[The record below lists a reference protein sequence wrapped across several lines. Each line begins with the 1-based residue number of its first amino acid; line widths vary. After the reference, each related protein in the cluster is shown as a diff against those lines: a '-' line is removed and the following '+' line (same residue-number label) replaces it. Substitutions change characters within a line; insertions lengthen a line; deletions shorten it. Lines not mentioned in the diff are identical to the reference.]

1 MCYASDMKVLL
12 AASEVAPVIKLGGLG
27 DVVGSLPKAL
37 EKIGIDVDVIV
48 PFYPNARLASL
59 NIYKSLEFN
68 VGFAGDTY
76 KIEAFKTKLPNSYV
90 DLILLKCPEFFN
102 MGGGSAFLNTAQETK
117 IFTFFDRAVV
127 GYVTSGFN
135 SYDVVHCNDWHTG
148 LVTHLL
154 EEEIGNERP
163 ATIMTIHNIS
173 YQGVGETTLL
183 KDLGIAPGEHRAID
197 WDIQDNNLNLLLQGI
212 ISSDFVSTVSPS
224 YAKEIMYADIGGP
237 LSEIVSSRK
246 DRLVGILNGIDY
258 SQFPR
263 SYDASNWKIKKP
275 IFKTELQKKLKLK
288 SDDKP
293 LFAFISRLDA
303 NQKGIDILYD
313 SVGEII
319 KKDGQFVLLGTG
331 DKEWE
336 GKLLSL
342 NSVYKGNVSVNIGFD
357 TKLAEEIYSGSDF
370 FLVPSRFEPCGLT
383 QMIAM
388 WYGSVPIVHA
398 TGGLRDSVSEGKN
411 GFLFNIYS
419 SEYLLKAITSALRLY
434 KSSQFDT
441 IVHSALEADF
451 GWKSSALEYKGL
463 YERAISARI

>member
-1 MCYASDMKVLL
+1 MKVLFV
-12 AASEVAPVIKLGGLG
+12 ASEVAPVIKLGGLG
-27 DVVGSLPKAL
+27 DVIGSLPKAL

-48 PFYPNARLASL
+48 PFYPNAKLSGFD
-59 NIYKSLEFN
+59 IYKSLEFN
-68 VGFAGDTY
+68 VGFSGALY

-90 DLILLKCPEFFN
+90 DLVLLRCPEFFDI
-102 MGGGSAFLNTAQETK
+102 GGSSAFLNNVQETK
-117 IFTFFDRAVV
+117 MFTFFDRAVV
-127 GYVTSGFN
+127 SYITTGFN

-148 LVTHLL
+148 LITHLL
-154 EEEIGNERP
+154 EEEIGEERP

-183 KDLGIAPGEHRAID
+183 KDLGLAPGEHRTID

-212 ISSDFVSTVSPS
+212 VSSDFVSTVSPS
-224 YAKEIMYADIGGP
+224 YAKEIMYSDIGGP
-237 LSEIVSSRK
+237 LSDIVSSRK

-263 SYDASNWKIKKP
+263 NYDVDNWKAKKLML
-275 IFKTELQKKLKLK
+275 KRELQKKLNLK
-288 SDDKP
+288 NEDKP

-313 SVGEII
+313 SVAEII

-336 GKLLSL
+336 SKLLAL
-342 NSVYKGNVSVNIGFD
+342 NSTYLGNVSININFD

-398 TGGLRDSVSEGKN
+398 TGGLRDSVIEGKN

-419 SEYLLKAITSALRLY
+419 SEDLLKAIDRALRLY
-434 KSSQFDT
+434 KSTQFDI
-441 IVHSALEADF
+441 IVHNALGADF
-451 GWKSSALEYKGL
+451 GWDNSALEYKRL